1 MTKDSEEFEVD
12 FYFSEKILKQLGLS
26 QSDNV
31 FHSSAA
37 NLLHQLSRKKYD
49 LAIIGTVHR
58 YFNVFNEVCTK
69 YRTSVIVHNLNFSRL
84 SKFQLFAKIFK
95 KDFIYRL
102 KLLLKEGLL
111 GAPEIYKNASHLLVL
126 DENLATE
133 NLRYLPVFY
142 TRFQNNE
149 KHSVF
154 TVVIPGAVSQKRRD
168 YRMIFST
175 IPSFAKNQRWEF
187 VFLGRA
193 TVNELKW
200 LLNLELTKPEHIE
213 IRYFTEKVNQKEFD
227 EWMEKADILW
237 CPVQS
242 ETEFFGNP
250 EIYGKTKMTGNIGD
264 AIKYSKFAV
273 FPEDYHSSFKFIIP
287 QGKDIAPQFSALK
300 EKRFDFNEEYSYE
313 FVSRDLH
320 QLLHAIS

>member
-1 MTKDSEEFEVD
+1 LTKSSEEFEVD
-12 FYFSEKILKQLGLS
+12 FYFSEKILKQLGFS

-37 NLLHQLSRKKYD
+37 NLLYQLSRKKYD
-49 LAIIGTVHR
+49 LVIIGTLHR
-58 YFNVFNEVCTK
+58 YFNVFNEVCMK

-84 SKFQLFAKIFK
+84 SKFHLFAKIFK
-95 KDFIYRL
+95 KDFTYRL

-111 GAPEIYKNASHLLVL
+111 EAPEIYKNASHLLVL

-133 NLRYLPVFY
+133 NLKYLPVFY
-142 TRFQNNE
+142 TKSQNNE
-149 KHSVF
+149 KHPVF

-175 IPSFAKNQRWEF
+175 IPAFPKNQRWEF
-187 VFLGRA
+187 VFLGKA
-193 TVNELKW
+193 TGNELKS
-200 LLNLELTKPEHIE
+200 LQNLEHTKPEHVE
-213 IRYFTEKVNQKEFD
+213 IRYFTEKVNQREFD

-242 ETEFFGNP
+242 ETEFFSNP

-264 AIKYSKFAV
+264 AIKYSKLAV
-273 FPEDYHSSFKFIIP
+273 VPEDYYSSFKFIIP
-287 QGKDIAPQFSALK
+287 QEKDIVRQFLALK
-300 EKRFDFNEEYSYE
+300 EKHFDFEKKYYYD

-320 QLLHAIS
+320 QLLQAII

>member
-37 NLLHQLSRKKYD
+37 NLLHQLSGKKYD

-84 SKFQLFAKIFK
+84 SKFHLFAKIFK

-102 KLLLKEGLL
+102 KLLLNEGLL
-111 GAPEIYKNASHLLVL
+111 CAPEIYKNASHLLVL

-149 KHSVF
+149 THSVF

-193 TVNELKW
+193 TGNELKW
-200 LLNLELTKPEHIE
+200 LLNLEFTKPEHIE
-213 IRYFTEKVNQKEFD
+213 IRYFTGKVNQKAFD
-227 EWMEKADILW
+227 EWMEKADIIW

-242 ETEFFGNP
+242 ETEFFSNP

-273 FPEDYHSSFKFIIP
+273 FPEDYYSSFKFIIP
-287 QGKDIAPQFSALK
+287 QGKDIARQFSALK